1 MSLIRGKKVGSSDIT
16 SLYTDG
22 IEQKDVK
29 TIVVVPVEFI
39 PDKTGL
45 GTTFMI
51 TPENIQVK

>member
-1 MSLIRGKKVGSSDIT
+1 MPVSKWKEDWVVNACGRN
-16 SLYTDG
+16 
-22 IEQKDVK
+22 
-29 TIVVVPVEFI
+29 VVVPVEFI